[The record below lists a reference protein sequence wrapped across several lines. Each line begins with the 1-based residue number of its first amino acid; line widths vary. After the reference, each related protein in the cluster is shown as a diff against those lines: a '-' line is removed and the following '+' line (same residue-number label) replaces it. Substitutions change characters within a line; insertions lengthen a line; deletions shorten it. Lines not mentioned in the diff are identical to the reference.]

1 MDGLTHDQFQQLIAG
16 LFFIAVAGGICGAV
30 VLSAFVH
37 VAFRCVLLIGRYF
50 DRRDRIAAAR
60 QRADFSSG
68 VEP

>member
-1 MDGLTHDQFQQLIAG
+1 MALSYDQFQQLIAS

-30 VLSAFVH
+30 LLSAFVH
-37 VAFRCVLLIGRYF
+37 VAVRCVFFIGRYS

-68 VEP
+68 VKP

>member
-1 MDGLTHDQFQQLIAG
+1 MALSYDQYQQLIAS
-16 LFFIAVAGGICGAV
+16 LFFIAVAGGVCGAV

-37 VAFRCVLLIGRYF
+37 VAVRCVLFIGRYF

-68 VEP
+68 VEL